1 MRWKTIL
8 CPISS
13 ETPDRFVRQAA
24 ELAYE
29 ADAHLSL
36 LVTVLAAPPAIGKY
50 AALISDAWLEER
62 ERDNALLLEK
72 VAAVNSAL
80 ANTSASVDVDRLYCD
95 TSAAASEIGMRA
107 LYADLVLVA
116 DEERVSKALRR
127 AAVDGALFHAGRPA
141 LLAVADEELSLAP
154 GKVVLAWDAS
164 PDAAAAAREAI
175 TLMKSARD
183 VHVLMVYPADGGRD
197 QDEAPG
203 ADIATYLARYG
214 IQVTIDRLEG
224 CGRPVAAVLRQR
236 AAELSADL
244 LVMGAYG
251 HSRVRERVFGGV
263 TQSMIEAA
271 GIPVLLAR

>member
-8 CPISS
+8 CPIGP

-50 AALISDAWLEER
+50 AAFISEAWLEEL

-72 VAAVNSAL
+72 VAAVNSVM
-80 ANTSASVDVDRLYCD
+80 ANTGASVHVDGLYCD
-95 TSAAASEIGMRA
+95 TVTAASEIGGRA

-116 DEERVSKALRR
+116 GEGRVSKALRR
-127 AAVDGALFHAGRPA
+127 ATIDGALFHAGRPA
-141 LLAVADEELSLAP
+141 LLAVDDELSLAP

-164 PDAAAAAREAI
+164 PDAAAAARETI
-175 TLMKSARD
+175 TLMEGARD
-183 VHVLMVYPADGGRD
+183 VHVLMVDPANGGRD
-197 QDEAPG
+197 KGEAPG
-203 ADIATYLARYG
+203 ADIATYLARHG
-214 IQVTIDRLEG
+214 INVTIDRLEG
-224 CGRPVAAVLRQR
+224 GERPVAVVLLQR

-244 LVMGAYG
+244 LIMGAYG